1 MSKQVQVRRS
11 AAQWRALFAAHDE
24 SRLPAA
30 VFFVVNTRSG
40 RSTSVCDGVSS
51 ADQSRGQV
59 LSLDSTF
66 STRPS
71 LDRNRARIKTQRERF
86 RFTFLYFEK

>member
-30 VFFVVNTRSG
+30 VFSVVNTRSG
-40 RSTSVCDGVSS
+40 RSTSVCANPGSGLES
-51 ADQSRGQV
+51 
-59 LSLDSTF
+59 
-66 STRPS
+66 
-71 LDRNRARIKTQRERF
+71 
-86 RFTFLYFEK
+86 